1 MIEDKEI
8 IVMGLSHGSVSSCE
22 IRLTMSK
29 ISWRYGNKESKI
41 YHENKKKMKFRF
53 PLEKIT
59 LNLTK
64 GEKGFITNSTAR
76 LKIIKKNDT
85 ENQRDWNKWT
95 IFFDYEQNKE
105 LGEFL
110 DQFNTFKKNKLE
122 SDRLKE
128 KEETIRV
135 MKLKA
140 EEREKAR
147 DYEPAIGIWEELG
160 EITEAAR
167 VRKIQAE
174 MGSVKVT
181 QKVVHGDEVTKTEI
195 KDSVVSKSNIGSG
208 GDDKFTKLKE
218 LKEMLSE
225 GLIDDDEFKQMKKEI
240 LGK

>member
-1 MIEDKEI
+1 MSEDKEI

-29 ISWRYGNKESKI
+29 ISWRYGNKESKT
-41 YHENKKKMKFRF
+41 YHENQKKMKFRF

-160 EITEAAR
+160 
-167 VRKIQAE
+167 
-174 MGSVKVT
+174 
-181 QKVVHGDEVTKTEI
+181 DELTN
-195 KDSVVSKSNIGSG
+195 SL
-208 GDDKFTKLKE
+208 KLE
-218 LKEMLSE
+218 
-225 GLIDDDEFKQMKKEI
+225 
-240 LGK
+240 

>member
-1 MIEDKEI
+1 MSEDTEI
-8 IVMGLSHGSVSSCE
+8 IIMGWSYGSASKCE
-22 IRLTMSK
+22 IRLTMSE
-29 ISWRYGNKESKI
+29 ISWTY
-41 YHENKKKMKFRF
+41 ENKGPKTMNKLFRF
-53 PLEKIT
+53 PLNKIT

-64 GEKGFITNSTAR
+64 GKKGFIKNSAAR

-85 ENQRDWNKWT
+85 ENQRDWNQWT

-105 LGEFL
+105 LGEFR
-110 DQFNTFKKNKLE
+110 DHFNTFKKSKLE
-122 SDRLKE
+122 SDELKE

-147 DYEPAIGIWEELG
+147 DYEPAIEIWEELG

-181 QKVVHGDEVTKTEI
+181 QKVVHGDEVTEI
-195 KDSVVSKSNIGSG
+195 KDSVVSKSNIGPSG
-208 GDDKFTKLKE
+208 GDKFTKLKE
-218 LKEMLSE
+218 LKEMLAE